1 MYARAALVALIL
13 GQARQAAATACA
25 TYPCS
30 CAVALKPWMDAQI
43 NSWEL
48 TTATNCGV
56 CESALNK
63 ASPNNGTINSADE
76 CWLDCLRTYVND
88 DFDDET
94 LWAIDWYPATKACK
108 CQSSCDTLGLVDDPV
123 VVITREN
130 YFFPPGC

>member
-48 TTATNCGV
+48 TTAT
-56 CESALNK
+56 
-63 ASPNNGTINSADE
+63 T
-76 CWLDCLRTYVND
+76 R
-88 DFDDET
+88 
-94 LWAIDWYPATKACK
+94 WAVHAE
-108 CQSSCDTLGLVDDPV
+108 
-123 VVITREN
+123 R
-130 YFFPPGC
+130 